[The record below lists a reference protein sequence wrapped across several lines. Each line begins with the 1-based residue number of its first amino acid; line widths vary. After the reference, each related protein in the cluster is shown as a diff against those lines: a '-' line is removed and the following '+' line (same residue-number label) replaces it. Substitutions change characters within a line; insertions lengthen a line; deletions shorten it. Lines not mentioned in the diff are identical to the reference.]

1 MSNSDDP
8 GDRRHDKRSMT
19 AHQLVLSSGTGE
31 SAVCDDEHPN
41 LNSELIGSGS
51 AGGVR

>member
-19 AHQLVLSSGTGE
+19 DNQLVLSSDTAE
-31 SAVCDDEHPN
+31 STVCDDEPPN
-41 LNSELIGSGS
+41 TNSDLVGSRS
-51 AGGVR
+51 AGGAR

>member
-19 AHQLVLSSGTGE
+19 ANQFVHSSDATE
-31 SAVCDDEHPN
+31 STVCDDEPPN
-41 LNSELIGSGS
+41 TYSALVGSGS
-51 AGGVR
+51 SGGVR